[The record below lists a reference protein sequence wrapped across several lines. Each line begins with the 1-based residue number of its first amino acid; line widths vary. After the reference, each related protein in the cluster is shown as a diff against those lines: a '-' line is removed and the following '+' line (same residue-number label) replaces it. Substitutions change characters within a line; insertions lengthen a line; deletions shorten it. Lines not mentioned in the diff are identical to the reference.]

1 MTNHT
6 NTTTTESKP
15 ALLLVAYNSKD
26 SFYDIEFARALLTKA
41 ANNNNFIVKEVL
53 YYPAKLLW
61 ILEVILGHFRRN
73 EKEAAGAKVTVI
85 PNNFNLADSA
95 ANDDLKLST
104 LIKENIIDVYQADCD
119 IYLNKIEVNNRHPE
133 LGSGSLLN

>member
-6 NTTTTESKP
+6 NATTTESKP

-73 EKEAAGAKVTVI
+73 EKEASDGKVTVI
-85 PNNFNLADSA
+85 TNNFNLADSA

-104 LIKENIIDVYQADCD
+104 LIKENIIDVYQANCD
-119 IYLNKIEVNNRHPE
+119 IYLNKIEVDYRYY
-133 LGSGSLLN
+133 S

>member
-6 NTTTTESKP
+6 NTTTVESKP

-41 ANNNNFIVKEVL
+41 ANNHNFIVKEAL

-61 ILEVILGHFRRN
+61 ILEAIFEHFRRN
-73 EKEAAGAKVTVI
+73 EEEASNGKVIVI
-85 PNNFNLADSA
+85 TNNFNLADSA
-95 ANDDLKLST
+95 STYDLRLSA

-119 IYLNKIEVNNRHPE
+119 IYLNKIEVNYRYY
-133 LGSGSLLN
+133 S